1 LENVDASSEK
11 FADVYAE
18 DSELSLG
25 GEFKTAIVHCI
36 HEQVQIYQKSLFRV
50 GHPQM
55 FKSTTC
61 SFLPSLASGTR
72 AMDQVK
78 SFTPLLNYL

>member
-1 LENVDASSEK
+1 LENADASSEK

-25 GEFKTAIVHCI
+25 GEFKTAIVYCI
-36 HEQVQIYQKSLFRV
+36 REQVQIYQKSLFRV

-55 FKSTTC
+55 SESTAC
-61 SFLPSLASGTR
+61 SFLPSLASGIR